1 MGGRAL
7 RFLPKCS
14 RSPRV
19 RPSLDPQLLN
29 SPGALL
35 PPTVTFLGRV
45 PRPLPAFPRRPRL
58 DPGRFLSPGPQP
70 LSVSLLPR
78 TPATPSFPNPHI
90 SPLGQLPG
98 CPGSLAQPVLGLP
111 ESPCPRTRSLRV
123 TSGHPSLWD
132 PGRSRLLKDL
142 SHSYIRAHTQPW
154 VSAPDPCSSTFQGTS
169 RPDPLGS
176 GPTYLADA
184 NSAAWSGASLPLAQ
198 SARTRRRP
206 RLRPGPGPG
215 RTQPA
220 VPGPFLWPPPP
231 QRRSGVSAPRRHPD
245 LRPAI
250 PALTCRWPR
259 PTPAPLPLPRPPV
272 ASHQAPPPPP

>member
-14 RSPRV
+14 RSPLV
-19 RPSLDPQLLN
+19 RPALDPQLLN

-35 PPTVTFLGRV
+35 PPTATFLGRV
-45 PRPLPAFPRRPRL
+45 PSPLPAFPQRPCL

-78 TPATPSFPNPHI
+78 TPATPSFPNPQI
-90 SPLGQLPG
+90 SARAAPGLPG
-98 CPGSLAQPVLGLP
+98 FPRTSCPGS
-111 ESPCPRTRSLRV
+111 SRV
-123 TSGHPSLWD
+123 TLPSDQVVTGHLGSPLSLGPQPIPS
-132 PGRSRLLKDL
+132 PQGSIRLI
-142 SHSYIRAHTQPW
+142 HTRAHTTAI
-154 VSAPDPCSSTFQGTS
+154 SAPDPRSSTSQGTS

-198 SARTRRRP
+198 STRTRRRP
-206 RLRPGPGPG
+206 RLRPGPGPD

-220 VPGPFLWPPPP
+220 VQGPLLWPPPP

-245 LRPAI
+245 LRPAL